1 MCVCVCVCVFLSASL
16 STETTRSISTGFHA
30 HVTCSHGSILFC
42 RRCDMICRPTFG
54 FMDGVIS
61 ARSEPDAGTSIALQR
76 VTSLRRRAQDNAPKR
91 RVL

>member
-30 HVTCSHGSILFC
+30 HVTYSHGSIFFC
-42 RRCDMICRPTFG
+42 RRCDTICRPTFG

-61 ARSEPDAGTSIALQR
+61 ARSEPDGTVAASDVTASSCAG
-76 VTSLRRRAQDNAPKR
+76 
-91 RVL
+91 